1 MFLQVSLFKTKDLE
15 GVKRMPK
22 TGEVKEVFLERK
34 FYKVHS
40 PSIFENSILDMI
52 KEFRTKK
59 EAVKYAKQMSNLY
72 PKYYWVVSY
81 YQEKE
86 EAVFRT
92 AIKKC

>member
-1 MFLQVSLFKTKDLE
+1 
-15 GVKRMPK
+15 MPK

-40 PSIFENSILDMI
+40 PSIFEINILESF

-59 EAVKYAKQMSNLY
+59 DAVKYAKQMSSFY
-72 PKYYWVVSY
+72 PKYHWIVSY
-81 YQEKE
+81 YQERE

-92 AIKKC
+92 AIK